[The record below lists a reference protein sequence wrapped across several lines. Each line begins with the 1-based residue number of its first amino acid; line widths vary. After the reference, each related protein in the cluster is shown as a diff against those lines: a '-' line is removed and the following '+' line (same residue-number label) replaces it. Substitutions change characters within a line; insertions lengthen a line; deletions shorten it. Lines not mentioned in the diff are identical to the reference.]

1 MDWDTNLWEQRSCSR
16 QARLEEAHDYRPFHR
31 VMLRQSSGEGSAR
44 VEAFP
49 PQASSRSRSVGASE
63 SQQLEAHRQPQ
74 EDESQVKEFKGKIL
88 KSGGRFVLEESSND
102 RQLRHLSAG

>member
-49 PQASSRSRSVGASE
+49 PQASSRSRSVGAFGI
-63 SQQLEAHRQPQ
+63 AAI
-74 EDESQVKEFKGKIL
+74 G
-88 KSGGRFVLEESSND
+88 
-102 RQLRHLSAG
+102 SASYFFAVA

>member
-1 MDWDTNLWEQRSCSR
+1 MKI
-16 QARLEEAHDYRPFHR
+16 R
-31 VMLRQSSGEGSAR
+31 VLLALAVLATALLTWGSGSPLA
-44 VEAFP
+44 AFP
-49 PQASSRSRSVGASE
+49 NSLGLSELSE